1 MTLREALDVV
11 PDPRG
16 RHGRRHPIG
25 AILTLA
31 VCAMMCGARSLYTI
45 SQWGRDHGPE
55 MSRSLGFSRDYTPSV
70 ATLHR
75 VFSRLDRQEF
85 ERILGEWMSQ
95 NGLDESEAIAVD
107 GKSLGGIHG
116 EQVPG
121 VHLVS
126 TFSHQ
131 SGVVVGQQSV
141 GDKGGELSAL
151 RRLLK
156 DVDIS
161 DRVVTGD
168 AQFTQRRDCETIV
181 SKGGTTTS

>member
-1 MTLREALDVV
+1 
-11 PDPRG
+11 
-16 RHGRRHPIG
+16 
-25 AILTLA
+25 
-31 VCAMMCGARSLYTI
+31 MMCGARSLYAI

-55 MSRSLGFSRDYTPSV
+55 MSRSLGFSRDQTPSV

-75 VFSRLDRQEF
+75 VFSRLDRDEF

-126 TFSHQ
+126 AFSHH

-141 GDKGGELSAL
+141 ENKGGELGAL
-151 RRLLK
+151 RRLLEE
-156 DVDIS
+156 VDIS
-161 DRVVTGD
+161 GRVVTGD
-168 AQFTQRRDCETIV
+168 AQFTQRHDCETIV